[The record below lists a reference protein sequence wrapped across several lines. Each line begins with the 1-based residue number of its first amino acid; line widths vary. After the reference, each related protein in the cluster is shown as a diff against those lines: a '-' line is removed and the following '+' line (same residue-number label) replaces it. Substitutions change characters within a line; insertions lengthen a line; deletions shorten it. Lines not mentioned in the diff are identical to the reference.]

1 MFCKHLPLAL
11 LAAGLLLGTTGCK
24 DDDAPEPANEEEL
37 ITTVRLILT
46 PTGGGGATI
55 VEWQDLDGDGGIG
68 PTIDNLTL
76 VEDQSYTF
84 SVEFLNEADSPTEDI
99 TEEIEEE
106 ADEHQVFYYVGTQ
119 AGAAFGDGG
128 TVTGNIA
135 VTDTDSR
142 GCQLGLAGT
151 VTFENIGTSTL
162 RVVLRHQPGSTGKES
177 VNCATTPGGN
187 VNLGSTDADV
197 AFPLTVISSIQARP
211 AN

>member
-37 ITTVRLILT
+37 ITTVRLTLT
-46 PTGGGGATI
+46 PTGSSSSI
-55 VEWQDLDGDGGIG
+55 VVEWQDLDGDGGSD
-68 PTIDNLTL
+68 PTVDNLTL
-76 VEDQSYTF
+76 VEDQSYTYTI
-84 SVEFLNEADSPTEDI
+84 EFLNEAESPTEDI

-106 ADEHQVFYYVGTQ
+106 ADEHQVFYFVGTQ

-128 TVTGNIA
+128 NVTGNIA

-151 VTFENIGTSTL
+151 VTFENIGTTTL
-162 RVVLRHQPGSTGKES
+162 RAVLRHQPGSTGKES
-177 VNCATTPGGN
+177 VNCSTTPGGN
-187 VNLGSTDADV
+187 VNLGSTDVDV
-197 AFPLTVISSIQARP
+197 AFPLTVIANLVASP

>member
-37 ITTVRLILT
+37 ITTVRLTLT

-55 VEWQDLDGDGGIG
+55 VEWQDLDGDGD

-76 VEDQSYTF
+76 VSDESYTF
-84 SVEFLNEADSPTEDI
+84 SVEFLNEAESPAEDI

-106 ADEHQVFYYVGTQ
+106 ADEHQIFYYRGTD
-119 AGAAFGDGG
+119 AGTAFGDGG
-128 TVTGNIA
+128 TVSGTIT

-151 VTFENIGTSTL
+151 VTFTNTGTSTL

-177 VNCATTPGGN
+177 VNCSTTPGGN
-187 VNLGSTDADV
+187 VNLGSTDVDV
-197 AFPLTVISSIQARP
+197 AFPLTVIANLVASP